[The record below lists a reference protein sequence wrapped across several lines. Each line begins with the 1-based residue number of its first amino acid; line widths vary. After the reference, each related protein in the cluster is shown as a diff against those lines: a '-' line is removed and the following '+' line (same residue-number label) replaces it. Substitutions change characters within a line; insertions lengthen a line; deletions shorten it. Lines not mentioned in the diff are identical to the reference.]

1 MAVNTV
7 CFTQY
12 INDHYE
18 TVRMTIRCKR
28 LRLWETT
35 KWALVYGH
43 ALTSSFVGQ
52 RFKDFFFLIS
62 NVNKSDKKQIQY
74 INSEKKPK
82 NII

>member
-28 LRLWETT
+28 LKLWETT
-35 KWALVYGH
+35 K
-43 ALTSSFVGQ
+43 
-52 RFKDFFFLIS
+52 
-62 NVNKSDKKQIQY
+62 
-74 INSEKKPK
+74 
-82 NII
+82 